1 MPAEN
6 FVCTS
11 LSDKSAVHD
20 GGNSIPSAV
29 IHGFLFAPEGMAGE
43 NASKEIFEKS
53 GFMSVPVRLQ
63 TRSTRASRCCGRA
76 IQENMR
82 RKMDQMFY
90 RDGPHGPGWSG
101 YFALRLRPRHVGCD
115 PEARCGGPTRHKL
128 RPGRRRRWQ

>member
-20 GGNSIPSAV
+20 GGNSIPSEV

-63 TRSTRASRCCGRA
+63 TRSTRASRSCGPA
-76 IQENMR
+76 IQENMP
-82 RKMDQMFY
+82 RKTDRMLY
-90 RDGPHGPGWSG
+90 RDGTHGPGWSG
-101 YFALRLRPRHVGCD
+101 YFALRWRPRPDRLH
-115 PEARCGGPTRHKL
+115 PETR
-128 RPGRRRRWQ
+128 

>member
-90 RDGPHGPGWSG
+90 RAGPRSEEHTSELQSREKIVCRLLLEKKNIMPVVSPSG
-101 YFALRLRPRHVGCD
+101 IVD
-115 PEARCGGPTRHKL
+115 NT
-128 RPGRRRRWQ
+128 